1 MDLFPWQHSGLQF
14 KRTWPIGETE
24 EVLRRRLGQFIASSE
39 ARNRK
44 ELFKETRDR
53 KVDGRYRSFS
63 GGSLLSLAGVS
74 NESDFPQPQRYCYR
88 QFDRQYALID
98 SRFGDFL
105 RPPLVLAAGPQN
117 VFFSTLTTN
126 VLGFGPA
133 IGVSADLP
141 DLHVFCGR
149 GGKDIIPLY
158 RRLDGTEANVTKG
171 LLDVLG
177 TEYGRGVGAE
187 ELAAYVYAMLVGHSY
202 TRRFWNELET
212 PGARVP
218 ITRDGAMFAHAS
230 RLGERLIW
238 LHTYAERFR
247 GQGRG
252 PTVPAGQARCIAP
265 VSDDPARYPEDFG
278 WNDVVELQE
287 VTFSGQRSTGLIDD
301 MVGTGRFGGVA
312 PEAWKFEV
320 SGLVV
325 GDPQGRVAADR
336 SQSLWDKVRAR
347 RLEIRGIW
355 PGGKGRRGF
364 SSRQGGRS
372 RAFPDHLLCGAMVC
386 ASCGRSI
393 GLVSGKPPGYY
404 GCLAARSGGCDNK
417 VRVNRD
423 LAERVIL
430 GDVERLLADPP
441 AIRYVYEQMEQV
453 LAQLNSDVPEQIRSK
468 TAQLGTE
475 RRRLDHLVDF
485 VAEGRV
491 SPGVRERL
499 AQTEGKVALLEAQVA
514 ELNRSPTEAKLPSL
528 AWVEA
533 RCLQL
538 RPLLQERTMRSAPGG
553 ASCSARS
560 RSGPSCRLQGGRTT
574 WRAGT
579 STR

>member
-98 SRFGDFL
+98 RRFGDFL

-187 ELAAYVYAMLVGHSY
+187 ELAAYVYAMLGGHSY

-278 WNDVVELQE
+278 WNETDQVV
-287 VTFSGQRSTGLIDD
+287 R
-301 MVGTGRFGGVA
+301 VGTGRFGGVA

-325 GDPQGRVAADR
+325 VR
-336 SQSLWDKVRAR
+336 SWL
-347 RLEIRGIW
+347 
-355 PGGKGRRGF
+355 
-364 SSRQGGRS
+364 
-372 RAFPDHLLCGAMVC
+372 
-386 ASCGRSI
+386 
-393 GLVSGKPPGYY
+393 GY
-404 GCLAARSGGCDNK
+404 RMK
-417 VRVNRD
+417 R
-423 LAERVIL
+423 
-430 GDVERLLADPP
+430 
-441 AIRYVYEQMEQV
+441 
-453 LAQLNSDVPEQIRSK
+453 
-468 TAQLGTE
+468 
-475 RRRLDHLVDF
+475 
-485 VAEGRV
+485 
-491 SPGVRERL
+491 
-499 AQTEGKVALLEAQVA
+499 
-514 ELNRSPTEAKLPSL
+514 
-528 AWVEA
+528 
-533 RCLQL
+533 
-538 RPLLQERTMRSAPGG
+538 
-553 ASCSARS
+553 
-560 RSGPSCRLQGGRTT
+560 
-574 WRAGT
+574 RAGK
-579 STR
+579 SSSVLDGIRPDR